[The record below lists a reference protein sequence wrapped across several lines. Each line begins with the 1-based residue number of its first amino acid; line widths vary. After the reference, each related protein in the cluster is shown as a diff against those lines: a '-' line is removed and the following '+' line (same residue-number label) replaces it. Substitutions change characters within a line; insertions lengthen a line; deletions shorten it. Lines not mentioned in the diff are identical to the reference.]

1 MRFDNKCAL
10 VTGGGSGIGR
20 AVCLAFAREGA
31 DVGVADVS
39 PEGSEITAQEVRK
52 SGRKAAALGVDV
64 TDPAS
69 VQAMVNQGVAAL
81 GRIDLLVNSA
91 GVREIVPFLQLP
103 FAEWQRVIA
112 TNLTGTF
119 LCSQA
124 VAQYLVTQGRGGE
137 IINLASVAGL
147 MAVPNRA
154 AYVSSKHAVVGLTK
168 EMAMELAD
176 KNIQVNA
183 VAPGVVRTSMTE
195 SYFDKAEIVEG
206 LKRAHPA
213 GRWAQPEE
221 IANLILF
228 LASPEADFI
237 TGATFP
243 IDGGFMAG
251 KTF

>member
-1 MRFDNKCAL
+1 MRFANKVVL

-39 PEGSEITAQEVRK
+39 VEGAEATAQEVRK
-52 SGRKAAALGVDV
+52 AGRKAVALKVDV

-69 VQAMVNQGVAAL
+69 VQSMVSQAVSTL
-81 GRIDLLVNSA
+81 GGLHVLVNSA

-124 VAQYLVTQGRGGE
+124 VAQYLVKQGTGGK
-137 IINLASVAGL
+137 IVNLASVAGL

-168 EMAMELAD
+168 EMAMELAEQ
-176 KNIQVNA
+176 NIQVNA

-195 SYFDKAEIVEG
+195 SYFDKPAVVEG
-206 LKRAHPA
+206 LKKAHPA

-228 LASPEADFI
+228 LASPEAEFV

-243 IDGGFMAG
+243 IDGGFAAG
-251 KTF
+251 KGF